1 MKEKAT
7 LTAAELLGLD
17 IREVNFVIEYLKDYD
32 SRRAAE
38 RAGFLA
44 DAGNAMLAKQNVKE
58 CLARVAQARLESANI
73 DADWVKMELV
83 DNHQLA
89 RQSGK
94 LTASNTALGII
105 AKLAT
110 VDAFAAEKVM
120 QVNDQTIMERLQRAR
135 ARVDDTVP
143 TELPSFL

>member
-135 ARVDDTVP
+135 ARVDDPVP